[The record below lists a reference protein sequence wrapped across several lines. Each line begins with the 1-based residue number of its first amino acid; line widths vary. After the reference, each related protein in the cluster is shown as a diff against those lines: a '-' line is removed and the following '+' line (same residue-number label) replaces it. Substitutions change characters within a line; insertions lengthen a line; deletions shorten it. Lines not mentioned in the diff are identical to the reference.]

1 MFLILIACSI
11 PALTFGA
18 HFTWA
23 PGPAEAGFLK
33 EPQDKQGE
41 RQWKAGTYRGIT
53 VGKSTA
59 TVLFQKWG
67 KPKYIGHWESDNPKN
82 PKFRLYHYETKDALP
97 GRLDSKEE
105 SPRRIMVEVEIKT
118 GKVISIDIWTTELSL
133 SEAIELFGK
142 DYIETRY
149 KRCNCDPDYETPLFE
164 SPDGDRLYIE
174 YRSRGI
180 AMRVDNGLVKSIM
193 FLDKPIW
200 FQSAKECEK
209 VPQCRPKKKSIKRK
223 RS

>member
-11 PALTFGA
+11 HALTFGA
-18 HFTWA
+18 HFTWE

-67 KPKYIGHWESDNPKN
+67 KPKYIGHWEFANPKN
-82 PKFRLYHYETKDALP
+82 
-97 GRLDSKEE
+97 
-105 SPRRIMVEVEIKT
+105 
-118 GKVISIDIWTTELSL
+118 
-133 SEAIELFGK
+133 
-142 DYIETRY
+142 
-149 KRCNCDPDYETPLFE
+149 
-164 SPDGDRLYIE
+164 
-174 YRSRGI
+174 
-180 AMRVDNGLVKSIM
+180 
-193 FLDKPIW
+193 PIW

-209 VPQCRPKKKSIKRK
+209 VPQCRPKKKSVERK